1 MIKCIA
7 KSIGKLCFLT
17 VLDFGDFS
25 ALLRCC
31 NMCSNLH
38 VLKPDGGDVS
48 TKDGSDIQCDPDPH
62 ETHQMLGFWTVRNS
76 KSVL

>member
-1 MIKCIA
+1 MHSEVNRKILL
-7 KSIGKLCFLT
+7 SDGFEFRGFLCSPA
-17 VLDFGDFS
+17 VLQ
-25 ALLRCC
+25 
-31 NMCSNLH
+31 H
-38 VLKPDGGDVS
+38 VLKPDGDDVS